1 MRVKIPPLKDL
12 SIKEENMSKTILQKG
27 YEKLTML
34 EHNSEKLMLIG
45 AYDATGKPML
55 ILALR
60 EDDNVTPIARIL
72 TENDI
77 DSIEPNWEYTE
88 KITDVVKGARAIDDR
103 MFIESFQGQ
112 YPKIDE
118 YFDKADY

>member
-1 MRVKIPPLKDL
+1 MG
-12 SIKEENMSKTILQKG
+12 KTILQKA
-27 YEKLTML
+27 YEKMSML
-34 EHNSEKLMLIG
+34 EHNSEKLVLIG

-60 EDDNVTPIARIL
+60 EDDNVTPIATIL
-72 TENDI
+72 TADEI
-77 DSIEPNWEYTE
+77 DSIEPNWDYTE
-88 KITDVVKGARAIDDR
+88 KITEVVEGAKAIDDR

-118 YFDKADY
+118 YFDRADY

>member
-1 MRVKIPPLKDL
+1 
-12 SIKEENMSKTILQKG
+12 MSKTILQKG

-55 ILALR
+55 LLALR
-60 EDDNVTPIARIL
+60 EDDNVTPIAKIL

-77 DSIEPNWEYTE
+77 DSIEPNWDYTE
-88 KITDVVKGARAIDDR
+88 KITDVVEGAKAIDDR
-103 MFIESFQGQ
+103 MFIKSFQGQ

-118 YFDKADY
+118 YFDRVDY